1 MHESK
6 CLHLFEI
13 PKNLSALYYFQNF
26 LPTFFT
32 SKCYNTVI
40 TDHSNFAN
48 GIFESFKVDP
58 PPLRCVEY
66 SHTIQKKK
74 YSSSDSEKVRKKH
87 RKIFQQLFHPAYAN
101 VAKLIHIW
109 RDGNINTINCD
120 TTFLRLNI
128 TICTNKGKQHFS
140 AV

>member
-1 MHESK
+1 MHETK

-66 SHTIQKKK
+66 SHTIQKNTLPQIQ
-74 YSSSDSEKVRKKH
+74 RKLERNIAKFSNNFF
-87 RKIFQQLFHPAYAN
+87 ILLMLSN